1 MKDDIFQNIFRL
13 AVRLAGLLFFCLG
26 LKALAVQTF
35 MALTQ
40 FQDNGLVGI
49 FGAFFPPGFY
59 LVVAVWF
66 LRGKSLIRMAY
77 PQTSQIIGDNQ
88 SATRPA
94 TSPAATPQKL
104 SEMETAEKKL
114 AALVGKPNDNRGT

>member
-40 FQDNGLVGI
+40 FQDTSLVSI
-49 FGAFFPPGFY
+49 LGAFLPAGFY
-59 LVVAVWF
+59 LAVAVWF

-77 PQTSQIIGDNQ
+77 PETDQDINYNLPAIG
-88 SATRPA
+88 PA
-94 TSPAATPQKL
+94 TPPPAASP
-104 SEMETAEKKL
+104 SS
-114 AALVGKPNDNRGT
+114 PRIRRRG